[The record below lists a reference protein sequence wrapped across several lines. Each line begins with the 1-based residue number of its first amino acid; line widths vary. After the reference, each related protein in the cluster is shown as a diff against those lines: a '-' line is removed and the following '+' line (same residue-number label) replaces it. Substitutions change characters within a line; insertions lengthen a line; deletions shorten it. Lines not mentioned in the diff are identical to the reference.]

1 MQDRVRVTLELQK
14 SLPFSSMFM
23 SAAPTIRA
31 LATAAS
37 VPGAAEYCIVAL
49 DPSASAIGIEVSGST
64 NLDMGECSLIANSK
78 HPNKAASNGTNSATG
93 GQGSIVKAASLAAAG
108 GVQESSNWDVDSYDP
123 YSTPVADPFSGK
135 PIPTSSDCEVNVNAS
150 ALNGNSPVT
159 RPTSDA
165 GKIVC
170 INGSLTPKSNVMLQ
184 GGTYV
189 INGTGGLTM
198 NNTGASLS
206 CTGCTIIL
214 TNFTDRTRTG
224 NVKITGG
231 TLALSAPTTGTYKGL
246 ALMQDPNATDTGQK
260 TQNQI
265 NGSNGAAIQ
274 GAIYIPNQS
283 LLYNGGG
290 NLTSVCMQLV
300 SKRIELSGSSK
311 ITASSQ
317 CAAFGLS
324 TIGGGDSARRVRLV
338 A

>member
-1 MQDRVRVTLELQK
+1 
-14 SLPFSSMFM
+14 
-23 SAAPTIRA
+23 
-31 LATAAS
+31 
-37 VPGAAEYCIVAL
+37 
-49 DPSASAIGIEVSGST
+49 
-64 NLDMGECSLIANSK
+64 
-78 HPNKAASNGTNSATG
+78 
-93 GQGSIVKAASLAAAG
+93 
-108 GVQESSNWDVDSYDP
+108 
-123 YSTPVADPFSGK
+123 
-135 PIPTSSDCEVNVNAS
+135 
-150 ALNGNSPVT
+150 
-159 RPTSDA
+159 
-165 GKIVC
+165 
-170 INGSLTPKSNVMLQ
+170 MLQ

-231 TLALSAPTTGTYKGL
+231 TVALSAPTTGTYKGL